1 MKAIGKAYITK
12 RECSVQEAVY
22 LIIPE
27 LWLRKIFPRAIFLSS
42 NLPEK
47 RFRIFKKKAQ
57 IDAIPSDNTDIFKR
71 YMLDRYFDRPNEIF
85 KSGEYI
91 ITDQLCFPDFL
102 SLYYIDA
109 KQIKI
114 SENNSQPVVLNNELI
129 DSSHEANLECQ
140 KVKAVSRY
148 HQHSPNKNVEQYP
161 HHLLFVFYTFFHE
174 EELKYTAQGLI
185 LLNFRSLPY

>member
-1 MKAIGKAYITK
+1 M
-12 RECSVQEAVY
+12 
-22 LIIPE
+22 
-27 LWLRKIFPRAIFLSS
+27 FPRAIFLSS

-57 IDAIPSDNTDIFKR
+57 IDAIPGDNTDIFKR

-91 ITDQLCFPDFL
+91 IIDQLCFPDFL

-114 SENNSQPVVLNNELI
+114 SEDNSQPVVLNNELI
-129 DSSHEANLECQ
+129 DSN
-140 KVKAVSRY
+140 
-148 HQHSPNKNVEQYP
+148 
-161 HHLLFVFYTFFHE
+161 HE
-174 EELKYTAQGLI
+174 ESIFSKKISIDVFKGKLEMSKG
-185 LLNFRSLPY
+185 